1 MKGGTN
7 KLPFSCRIIR
17 VCFPF
22 FFPFCRF
29 SLLFSS
35 LHSPLFTAAGSAFLG
50 APSLRRDGAGGGRGR
65 GRRRR
70 GGEGGRGGRGR
81 RVAAVA
87 VAVAVGAAAV
97 EAALEGACVRGR
109 RAHALGRVAVAV
121 GGRRAPP
128 QRLGR
133 RRRAG
138 RRRAVVVVVAVAVEP
153 ALLRP
158 GVDVVGRHQHCTSTS
173 STGSNEQKV
182 LIKS

>member
-1 MKGGTN
+1 M
-7 KLPFSCRIIR
+7 LS
-17 VCFPF
+17 F
-22 FFPFCRF
+22 FFPFAV
-29 SLLFSS
+29 SLFSS
-35 LHSPLFTAAGSAFLG
+35 PPFTAAGPAFLG

-65 GRRRR
+65 GR
-70 GGEGGRGGRGR
+70 GR
-81 RVAAVA
+81 RVAA

-109 RAHALGRVAVAV
+109 RAHALGRGAVAVAV

-138 RRRAVVVVVAVAVEP
+138 RRRAVVVAVEP
-153 ALLRP
+153 AFLRP
-158 GVDVVGRHQHCTSTS
+158 GVHVVGRHQHCTSTS

-182 LIKS
+182 LLKS

>member
-1 MKGGTN
+1 MSHN
-7 KLPFSCRIIR
+7 NRESVLS
-17 VCFPF
+17 F
-22 FFPFCRF
+22 FFPFAV
-29 SLLFSS
+29 SLFSS
-35 LHSPLFTAAGSAFLG
+35 PPFTAAGPAFLG

-65 GRRRR
+65 GR
-70 GGEGGRGGRGR
+70 GR
-81 RVAAVA
+81 RVAA

-109 RAHALGRVAVAV
+109 RAHALGRGAVAVAV

-138 RRRAVVVVVAVAVEP
+138 RRRAVVVAVEP
-153 ALLRP
+153 AFLRP
-158 GVDVVGRHQHCTSTS
+158 GVHVVGRHQHCTSTS

-182 LIKS
+182 LLKS

>member
-1 MKGGTN
+1 VSHN
-7 KLPFSCRIIR
+7 NRESVLS
-17 VCFPF
+17 F
-22 FFPFCRF
+22 FFPFAV
-29 SLLFSS
+29 SLFSS
-35 LHSPLFTAAGSAFLG
+35 PPFTAAGPAFLG

-65 GRRRR
+65 GR
-70 GGEGGRGGRGR
+70 GR
-81 RVAAVA
+81 RVAA

-109 RAHALGRVAVAV
+109 RAHALGRGAVAVAV

-138 RRRAVVVVVAVAVEP
+138 RRRAVVVAVEP
-153 ALLRP
+153 AFLRP
-158 GVDVVGRHQHCTSTS
+158 GVHVVGRHQHCTSTS

>member
-1 MKGGTN
+1 V
-7 KLPFSCRIIR
+7 FS
-17 VCFPF
+17 
-22 FFPFCRF
+22 FFPFAV
-29 SLLFSS
+29 SLFS
-35 LHSPLFTAAGSAFLG
+35 SPLFTAAGSAFLG

-70 GGEGGRGGRGR
+70 SGEGGRGGRGR

-109 RAHALGRVAVAV
+109 RAHALGPVAVAV

-128 QRLGR
+128 QRLRR

-138 RRRAVVVVVAVAVEP
+138 RRRAVVAVEP

>member
-1 MKGGTN
+1 VSHN
-7 KLPFSCRIIR
+7 NRESVLS
-17 VCFPF
+17 F
-22 FFPFCRF
+22 FFPFAV
-29 SLLFSS
+29 SLFS
-35 LHSPLFTAAGSAFLG
+35 SPLFTAAGPAFLG

-65 GRRRR
+65 GRGRPRR

-81 RVAAVA
+81 RVAA

-109 RAHALGRVAVAV
+109 RAHALGRGAVAVAV

-138 RRRAVVVVVAVAVEP
+138 RRRAVVVAVEP

-158 GVDVVGRHQHCTSTS
+158 GVHVVGRHQHCTSTS

-182 LIKS
+182 LLKS

>member
-1 MKGGTN
+1 V
-7 KLPFSCRIIR
+7 LS
-17 VCFPF
+17 F
-22 FFPFCRF
+22 FFPFAV
-29 SLLFSS
+29 SLFSS
-35 LHSPLFTAAGSAFLG
+35 PPFTAAGPAFLG

-65 GRRRR
+65 GR
-70 GGEGGRGGRGR
+70 GR
-81 RVAAVA
+81 RVAA

-109 RAHALGRVAVAV
+109 RAHALGRGAVAVAV

-138 RRRAVVVVVAVAVEP
+138 RRRAVVVAVEP
-153 ALLRP
+153 AFLRP

>member
-1 MKGGTN
+1 MSHN
-7 KLPFSCRIIR
+7 NRESVFS
-17 VCFPF
+17 
-22 FFPFCRF
+22 FFPFAV
-29 SLLFSS
+29 SLFSS
-35 LHSPLFTAAGSAFLG
+35 PPFTAAGPAFLG

-65 GRRRR
+65 GR
-70 GGEGGRGGRGR
+70 GR
-81 RVAAVA
+81 RVAA

-109 RAHALGRVAVAV
+109 RAHALGRGAVAVAV

-138 RRRAVVVVVAVAVEP
+138 RRRAVVVAVEP

-158 GVDVVGRHQHCTSTS
+158 GVHVVGRHQHCTSTS

-182 LIKS
+182 LLKS

>member
-1 MKGGTN
+1 V
-7 KLPFSCRIIR
+7 LS
-17 VCFPF
+17 F
-22 FFPFCRF
+22 FFPFAV
-29 SLLFSS
+29 SLFSS
-35 LHSPLFTAAGSAFLG
+35 PPFTAAGPAFLG

-65 GRRRR
+65 GR
-70 GGEGGRGGRGR
+70 GR
-81 RVAAVA
+81 RVAA

-109 RAHALGRVAVAV
+109 RAHALGRGAVAVAV

-138 RRRAVVVVVAVAVEP
+138 RRRAVVVAVEP
-153 ALLRP
+153 AFLRP
-158 GVDVVGRHQHCTSTS
+158 GVHVVGRHQHCTSTS